1 MNGRIRLNRNGLPRP
16 RSLSLVRPR
25 RWPAKWLLPAGAML
39 VVLLATGCAQQTPQ
53 VEARKEA
60 TGRWNL
66 ARSRVKAQLAADQ
79 LAAGN
84 VTDAAA
90 EIERAMA
97 LDPANPRLMVLSAKV
112 ALARG
117 NDRLAEQL
125 LTGIEAEAPVRA
137 EAEYLLGVI
146 AQQRLC
152 DEKALEHF
160 VRAGSIDPAEVAY
173 PIAVS
178 QQLLQAG
185 DARAALEQLDSR
197 RADFGWTSG
206 YHAARAECLEALGD
220 WREAAAAWRQAST
233 GSKDPAVQERL
244 ALALRQSGQW
254 REAASVLEARLA
266 DGAAESGAAGG
277 AVSSR
282 VLRLALAECQ
292 IESRQFEAAR
302 AQIALVMKDDPR
314 DARAWLLLSRIETY
328 GQNFEKALD
337 LAQRSLTHD
346 PDSRAAMETV
356 AGLAYRLGRR
366 EVAEGV
372 LARLRAVDPSN
383 AVAAAIGEAR

>member
-1 MNGRIRLNRNGLPRP
+1 MNDCTRLVWGRRP
-16 RSLSLVRPR
+16 RLCSRLKRHPR
-25 RWPAKWLLPAGAML
+25 RWPGKWLPPAAAL
-39 VVLLATGCAQQTPQ
+39 VVILLATGCAQQTPQ

-60 TGRWNL
+60 AGRWNL

-84 VTDAAA
+84 VTDATA
-90 EIERAMA
+90 EIERALA
-97 LDPANPRLMVLSAKV
+97 LDPTNPRLIVLSARV

-125 LTGIEAEAPVRA
+125 LTGIEAEAAVRA

-146 AQQRLC
+146 AQQRLAN
-152 DEKALEHF
+152 EKALEHF

-178 QQLLQAG
+178 QLLLQAG
-185 DARAALEQLDSR
+185 DARAALEQLDGR

-206 YHAARAECLEALGD
+206 YHAARAECLEAVGE
-220 WREAAAAWRQAST
+220 WREAAAAWRQVST
-233 GSKDPAVQERL
+233 GSKDAAVQERL

-254 REAASVLEARLA
+254 REAAAVLEGRLA
-266 DGAAESGAAGG
+266 SGAADSEAGG
-277 AVSSR
+277 SAESSR

-292 IESRQFEAAR
+292 IESRQFESAR
-302 AQIALVMKDDPR
+302 AQIALVLKGEPR
-314 DARAWLLLSRIETY
+314 DARAWLLLSRMETY

-337 LAQRSLTHD
+337 LAQRSLMYD
-346 PDSRAAMETV
+346 PESRAAMETV

-366 EVAEGV
+366 EVAKGV

-383 AVAAAIGEAR
+383 AVAAAIGEMR